1 VDAIVWS
8 LTDAERP
15 GGRHMTVDELRRGI
29 ESMPAGDY
37 ENLGYYAKWLRSSI
51 AIMAEKGLIDR
62 AQVERRARELAA
74 EHEREHS

>member
-1 VDAIVWS
+1 
-8 LTDAERP
+8 
-15 GGRHMTVDELRRGI
+15 
-29 ESMPAGDY
+29 MPASDY

-62 AQVERRARELAA
+62 AQVERRALELAA